1 MRRRGY
7 TRACSPGSYELRY
20 SLGIDPAIG
29 KRRSASRLYVVAV
42 RTL

>member
-1 MRRRGY
+1 MPG
-7 TRACSPGSYELRY
+7 RAPLALRELRY

-29 KRRSASRLYVVAV
+29 KRRSASRLCVVAV